1 MKTLGDHRG
10 DSVGTFTEKLKLYKP
25 NKGEKHWDDEIN
37 QNWDILDAH
46 GHNRDEISDF
56 FSAPFWQNIP
66 DKPRFEKGIKTITGD
81 GSTTEFEV
89 RFQHGLPSDKL
100 VVSISTTKPTTGKF
114 SYIFAY
120 LEDENNDGFRETVV
134 ITVKFDTPPADGEVV
149 EIYYIAIDTDSL

>member
-1 MKTLGDHRG
+1 MGSYTPKRN
-10 DSVGTFTEKLKLYKP
+10 LYKP
-25 NKGEKHWDDEIN
+25 SIREKNWGEKVN
-37 QNWDILDAH
+37 QNFDILDDH
-46 GHNRDEISDF
+46 KHPREDITDF

-66 DKPRFEKGIKTITGD
+66 DKPRFKKGIKTITGN

-89 RFQHGLPSDKL
+89 RFRHSLPSDKL

-120 LEDENNDGFRETVV
+120 LEDEDNDGFRETVV

-149 EIYYIAIDTDSL
+149 EIYYIAIDTDSI